1 VKRNHLTDLLR
12 QRIESGHYPK
22 GSFIPSERAL
32 AAELGV
38 SRPTLRRA
46 LEPLINDGVL
56 LNHPGMGTSVA
67 GVDDNEVVERAW
79 KIIALLLP
87 DITNRFFSEVTEAIE
102 YTALQ
107 RGYQLLLC
115 NSRHQIHLEEFHIR
129 QLVERRVDGVVLA
142 HDPYLEMPASIN
154 MLHEAGIPT
163 VLLFSSPH
171 HVNYDSVIL
180 DDRAGV
186 EQGMRYLKSLGHVRV
201 AFCRPVPGVR
211 PHPREVEYCEQMQDR
226 QIEPCVLD
234 LLGLEDNDAQRTLTA
249 LLSSKYPPT
258 AFFAGNDHMAV
269 LLMKHLAALGI
280 EVPRQVS
287 VLGFDNLRVSEH
299 LPIPLTTIDQPKQ
312 QMGRRAV
319 ELLFERMDAG
329 RALPARRE
337 VFAPHLIIRSSCG
350 VAVLKRPAIPG
361 LRVSRQA
368 VT

>member
-1 VKRNHLTDLLR
+1 M
-12 QRIESGHYPK
+12 
-22 GSFIPSERAL
+22 PSERAL
-32 AAELGV
+32 AVELGV

-46 LEPLINDGVL
+46 IEPLVNEGLL

-67 GVDDNEVVERAW
+67 GTDDDEDAVRSW
-79 KIIALLLP
+79 KIMALLLP

-129 QLVERRVDGVVLA
+129 QLVEHRVDGVVLA

-154 MLHEAGIPT
+154 LLHEAGIPT

-186 EQGMRYLKSLGHVRV
+186 EQGMRYLRSLGHRRI
-201 AFCRPVPGVR
+201 AFCRPVPGAR
-211 PHPREVEYCEQMQDR
+211 PHPRELAYREQMQGDHA
-226 QIEPCVLD
+226 ELCVLE
-234 LLGLEDNDAQRTLTA
+234 LLGMEDNEARRI
-249 LLSSKYPPT
+249 LSELIASRHPPT

-269 LLMKHLAALGI
+269 LLMKHFSVLGI
-280 EVPRQVS
+280 DVPSQVS
-287 VLGFDNLRVSEH
+287 VLGFDNLRVSEN

-319 ELLFERMDAG
+319 ELLFERMSAG
-329 RALPARRE
+329 PALPARRE
-337 VFAPHLIIRSSCG
+337 VFAPHLIIRNSCG
-350 VAVLKRPAIPG
+350 VAAFKRPGGAPA
-361 LRVSRQA
+361 RASRPVA
-368 VT
+368 

>member
-1 VKRNHLTDLLR
+1 M
-12 QRIESGHYPK
+12 
-22 GSFIPSERAL
+22 PSERTL

-46 LEPLINDGVL
+46 LEPLVEEGL
-56 LNHPGMGTSVA
+56 LQNHPGMGTSVA
-67 GVDDNEVVERAW
+67 GSDEDDEADRTW
-79 KIIALLLP
+79 KILALLLP

-142 HDPYLEMPASIN
+142 HDPYQDMPASIN
-154 MLHEAGIPT
+154 LLHEAGIPT

-186 EQGMRYLKSLGHVRV
+186 DQGMRYLTSLGHRQI
-201 AFCRPVPGVR
+201 AFCRPVPGAR
-211 PHPREVEYCEQMQDR
+211 PHPRELEYRELMHALGVA
-226 QIEPCVLD
+226 PCVLE
-234 LLGLEDNDAQRTLTA
+234 LLGVEDSEVQRILSE
-249 LLSSKYPPT
+249 LLSAKQPPT

-269 LLMKHLAALGI
+269 LLMKHLGALGV
-280 EVPRQVS
+280 EVPGQVS
-287 VLGFDNLRVSEH
+287 VLGFDNLRVSEN
-299 LPIPLTTIDQPKQ
+299 LPVPLTTIDQPKQ
-312 QMGRRAV
+312 EMGRRAV
-319 ELLFERMDAG
+319 ELLFERMAAG
-329 RALPARRE
+329 PAMPMRRE
-337 VFAPHLIIRSSCG
+337 VFSPHLIIRNSCG
-350 VAVLKRPAIPG
+350 VAAFKRATATASRA
-361 LRVSRQA
+361 LRSV